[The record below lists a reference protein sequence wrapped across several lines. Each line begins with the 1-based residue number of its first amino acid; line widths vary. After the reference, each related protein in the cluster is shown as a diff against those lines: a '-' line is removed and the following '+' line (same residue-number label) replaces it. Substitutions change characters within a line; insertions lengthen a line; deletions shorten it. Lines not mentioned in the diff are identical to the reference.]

1 MGANF
6 HNFYELTC
14 FHEIKNY
21 KKVNEGG
28 GGFIV
33 IMLAISM
40 CTLIE
45 KNNSTHV
52 FYTLPAP

>member
-14 FHEIKNY
+14 FHEIKNC
-21 KKVNEGG
+21 KKYEPG
-28 GGFIV
+28 GGFIF

-40 CTLIE
+40 CTLI
-45 KNNSTHV
+45 KNNSIHV
-52 FYTLPAP
+52 LYTLPAP